1 MQADYIKA
9 AVPDVVTVLG
19 QKLKPFCLSHHNRLS
34 RLNCAFVTGGIPTIP
49 DLLLGVTVCA
59 QTHEECEAF
68 FDGPWEAA
76 IEKWGKSLTGGSRL
90 RGIFRGPIQID
101 WAEKAGLFAK
111 YVQDGSRQPVVYFP
125 AGGSESTAPW
135 QEVLISRLW
144 KINPMLT
151 ESQILNMPLAL
162 AWQRVF
168 SASAAAGDLT
178 FQTQDDLDLMAM
190 NEASRKAQNGV

>member
-1 MQADYIKA
+1 MQSDYIAA
-9 AVPDVVTVLG
+9 AVPDIVTVLG

-34 RLNCAFVTGGIPTIP
+34 RLSCAFVTGGIPSIP

-68 FDGPWEAA
+68 FDGPWESA
-76 IEKWGKSLTGGSRL
+76 IEKWGKTISGDTRL
-90 RGIFRGPIQID
+90 RRLFRRPLNPID
-101 WAEKAGLFAK
+101 WAEKVALFAQ
-111 YVQDGSRQPVVYFP
+111 YITDGSRQPVVYFP
-125 AGGSESTAPW
+125 AGGSESTSPW
-135 QEVLISRLW
+135 QEALIQRLW

-178 FQTQDDLDLMAM
+178 FQTQDDLDLLAM
-190 NEASRKAQNGV
+190 NEETRRANGV